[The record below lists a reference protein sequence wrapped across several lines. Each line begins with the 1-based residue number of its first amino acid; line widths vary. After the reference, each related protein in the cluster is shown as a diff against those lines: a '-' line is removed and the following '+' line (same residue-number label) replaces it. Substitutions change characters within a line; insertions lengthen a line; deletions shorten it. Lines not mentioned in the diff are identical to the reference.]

1 MIRVL
6 FSAPRKDWEAY
17 REPLT
22 QAFEA
27 VGLEATLEY
36 AIMPERPETI
46 DYIVYAP
53 SSKLSDFNPFPGA
66 KLVQNL
72 WAGVEEIVGNSTLTQ
87 PLARMVDSGLTEG
100 MVEWCV
106 GHVLRHHLG
115 MDAQIHGQN
124 GVWDPVVPPLARER
138 SVAVLG
144 LGELGREVC
153 RALTALNFDLRGWS
167 RSAREVPGVKTFSGD
182 DGLGAA
188 LTEAEIVVLLL
199 PQTPATENVLNMSRI
214 ALLAE
219 GAVVINPGRGPLI
232 DDAAL
237 MAALESG
244 QLAHATLDVFREEPL
259 PAEHP
264 FWPHQKIT
272 VTPHIASVT
281 RPSSAARVVAENIRR
296 GEAGEPFLYL
306 VDRDRGY

>member
-27 VGLEATLEY
+27 VGLEATLEF

-53 SSKLSDFNPFPGA
+53 SSKLNDFTPFSGA

-182 DGLGAA
+182 DGLSAA

-199 PQTPATENVLNMSRI
+199 PQTPATENVLNTSRL

-237 MAALESG
+237 LAALESG
-244 QLAHATLDVFREEPL
+244 RLAHATLDVFREEPL

-264 FWPHQKIT
+264 FWSHQKIT

-281 RPSSAARVVAENIRR
+281 RPSSAARVVAENFRR